1 MATSAVT
8 LLHRLKHPEP
18 NLTTLLQPSE
28 YSAYLHFQV
37 TNLRECTSLRRDCIV
52 ALRELYADL
61 FPPDLMLAD
70 AKFCDWLTRYE
81 FGVIAESIEAAA
93 VMYHRSSEAGQTK
106 TKLDIIRYASACM
119 GYRTQN

>member
-70 AKFCDWLTRYE
+70 AKFCDWLTRYRSE
-81 FGVIAESIEAAA
+81 EHTSELQSP
-93 VMYHRSSEAGQTK
+93 MYLVCR
-106 TKLDIIRYASACM
+106 LLL
-119 GYRTQN
+119 